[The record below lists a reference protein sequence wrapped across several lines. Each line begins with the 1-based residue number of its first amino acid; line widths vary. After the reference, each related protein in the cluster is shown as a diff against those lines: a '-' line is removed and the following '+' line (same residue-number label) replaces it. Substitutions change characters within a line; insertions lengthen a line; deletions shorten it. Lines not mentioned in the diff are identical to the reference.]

1 MDTISLQA
9 EQSASLI
16 GHEDGV
22 SDITV
27 LSVTNGAAKAAT
39 AAIDPDE
46 IEDKYGGVFIWLVA
60 GSAALGGF
68 LFGYDSTVIAGVLVM
83 IKDDLGAMLSP
94 SQQELITSIASVGAF
109 VGALLAGL
117 LLDKIG
123 RKAVIGLGA
132 LVFAIGSI
140 LQGMAMTVRAITL
153 GRFIVGLGIGEA
165 AMVAPIYI
173 AEIAPAKLRG
183 GLVTVDA
190 LAITGGQCIAGAV
203 NIFLQD
209 VRSGWR
215 LSVGIAAIP
224 SFVLLGLCFV
234 IPESPRSLIYQNKL
248 DQARAVTA
256 DIYPNAT
263 AEQVQ
268 NKVAAIH
275 AQFAAEAELRKLT
288 TWDQFRLLFT
298 DSANFRALIVACGL
312 MAIQQL
318 SGSNSVFYYG
328 PTLFGLVGF
337 GNPIAVAF
345 IMALTNFVFTMFAL
359 KYIDTVG
366 RRKFLVNSMWGMPA
380 ALAIA
385 AIALLNIPISPDLT
399 ITDPT
404 LTLSGVVVLF
414 SIVFFIASYAI
425 ALGSVPWQCNE
436 LFPMEVRALG
446 TMMLT
451 LTNWSLNAVVSS
463 SFLSLMKTYTPS
475 GAFGIYAIN
484 TLLGWI
490 AVIYCYPEVSGLPL
504 EAIKDVFNHGF
515 GVNYSLKLQKERA
528 LRNGDNEEP

>member
-1 MDTISLQA
+1 MDTISFQA
-9 EQSASLI
+9 EQSAPLI

-22 SDITV
+22 SEVTV
-27 LSVTNGAAKAAT
+27 LSFTNGAGKAA
-39 AAIDPDE
+39 INSDE
-46 IEDKYGGVFIWLVA
+46 IEDKYGGLFIWLVA
-60 GSAALGGF
+60 GSAALGGL

-83 IKDDLGAMLSP
+83 IKDDLGSMLTP

-109 VGALLAGL
+109 VGALMAGL

-140 LQGMAMTVRAITL
+140 LQGMAMTVPAITL
-153 GRFIVGLGIGEA
+153 GRFVVGLGIGEA

-215 LSVGIAAIP
+215 LSVGIAAVP
-224 SFVLLGLCFV
+224 ALVLLGLCFV

-256 DIYPNAT
+256 KIYPNAT
-263 AEQVQ
+263 ADQVQ

-275 AQFAAEAELRKLT
+275 AQFVTEAELRKLT
-288 TWDQFRLLFT
+288 TWEQFRLLFT
-298 DSANFRALIVACGL
+298 DSANFRALVVACGL

-328 PTLFGLVGF
+328 PTLFGLVGYA
-337 GNPIAVAF
+337 NPIAVAF
-345 IMALTNFVFTMFAL
+345 IMALTNFVFTTFAL
-359 KYIDTVG
+359 RYIDTLG

-380 ALAIA
+380 ALTIA
-385 AIALLNIPISPDLT
+385 AIALLNVPISADLT

-404 LTLSGVVVLF
+404 LTLSGVAVLF
-414 SIVFFIASYAI
+414 SLIFFIASYAI
-425 ALGSVPWQCNE
+425 ALGSVPWQGNE

-451 LTNWSLNAVVSS
+451 LTNWSFNAVISS
-463 SFLSLMKTYTPS
+463 SFLSLMKAYTPS
-475 GAFGIYAIN
+475 GAFGIYAV
-484 TLLGWI
+484 TMLLGWI
-490 AVIYCYPEVSGLPL
+490 AVICCYPEVSGLPL
-504 EAIKDVFNHGF
+504 EAIKEVFNHGF
-515 GVNYSLKLQKERA
+515 GVKYSLNLQKQRSA
-528 LRNGDNEEP
+528 LRNSDNGP